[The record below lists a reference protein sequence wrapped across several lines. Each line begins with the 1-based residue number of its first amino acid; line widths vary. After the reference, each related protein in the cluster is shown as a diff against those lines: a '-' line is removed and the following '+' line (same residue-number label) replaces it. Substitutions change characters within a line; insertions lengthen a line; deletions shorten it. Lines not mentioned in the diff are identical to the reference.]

1 MDGAGGV
8 AVQTETM
15 FSGFADR
22 AEGGH
27 RLAVALQHYRGKPET
42 IVVALPRGGVVT
54 GAAIADELDLP
65 LDVLIVR
72 KLGTPGYEELAMGA
86 IGPGGVRVLN
96 ADVVTSL
103 RIGRDRIEAATR
115 REEEELARRERL
127 YRANQA
133 PLDFAGKTVIVVDDG
148 LATGSTMAAAIAVI
162 RQHHPARVVLAV
174 PVAPADTLARLRV
187 VVDELVYL
195 ESPEP
200 VMAVGYWYADFTQV
214 EDAEVIA
221 ILEKARSH
229 AVA

>member
-1 MDGAGGV
+1 MEM
-8 AVQTETM
+8 ETT
-15 FSGFADR
+15 FTGFANR
-22 AEGGH
+22 AEGG
-27 RLAVALQHYRGKPET
+27 RWLAEALKHYRGKANT

-54 GAAIADELDLP
+54 GAAIADALDLP

-72 KLGTPGYEELAMGA
+72 KLGTPGQEELAMGA
-86 IGPGGVRVLN
+86 IGAGGIRVLN
-96 ADVVTSL
+96 DDVVASL
-103 RIGRDRIEAATR
+103 RIGRDRIEAETR
-115 REEEELARRERL
+115 RQEVELARRERL

-148 LATGSTMAAAIAVI
+148 LATGSTMSAAIAVI
-162 RQHHPARVVLAV
+162 RQHRPARVVLAV
-174 PVAPADTLARLRV
+174 PVAPIETLERFRL

-200 VMAVGYWYADFTQV
+200 FLAVGYWYVDFAQV

-221 ILEKARSH
+221 ILGKARSRTG